1 MSEPLKETL
10 GFVRKADTDFGL
22 IERGDRIA
30 VGLSGGKDSLV
41 LLQALHLYRLF
52 SHKDYTLCAILVHPG
67 YDFDPSPL
75 VAHAQSLGVPL
86 YIHPGN
92 VVETANALAKP
103 GKSPCPLCAKMRRGA
118 LNATAVA
125 HGCNKVALGH
135 HRNDALETFCM
146 SMLFESRLNTLS
158 PKTHLD
164 RTGLTVIRP
173 LLYAREGHIAHLAQ
187 RLGLPVQKP
196 VCPFD
201 GHTMRQTIKQQLHAL
216 SQQFPHAEE
225 RMFLAL
231 QHTDLYNLWD
241 RYRVPDLPP
250 SHGHERND

>member
-1 MSEPLKETL
+1 
-10 GFVRKADTDFGL
+10 
-22 IERGDRIA
+22 
-30 VGLSGGKDSLV
+30 
-41 LLQALHLYRLF
+41 
-52 SHKDYTLCAILVHPG
+52 
-67 YDFDPSPL
+67 
-75 VAHAQSLGVPL
+75 
-86 YIHPGN
+86 
-92 VVETANALAKP
+92 
-103 GKSPCPLCAKMRRGA
+103 
-118 LNATAVA
+118 
-125 HGCNKVALGH
+125 
-135 HRNDALETFCM
+135 M

-187 RLGLPVQKP
+187 RLGLPVQRP